1 MTKTVFATYDRGEK
15 TVNKTV
21 VFYDKKNNDLRVLG
35 RVMES
40 LRFDDIS
47 LYKVHW
53 LKNFKNFAN
62 KISEETLI
70 SLPLPE
76 ATASSTTDML
86 DATVDENT
94 IVSMNET
101 LTTQSLMRR
110 ATTINYGE
118 KVYAMVDENDYED
131 YVTAVRA
138 GRNLQ
143 KLMERYPIYN
153 DIVTN
158 NNGKSEL
165 KSLVDIIFDINDD
178 KREKYIN
185 TFAYMSGLKSMRG
198 VAEQALDDAN
208 TNNGYELMTQE
219 EQVEKF
225 IEFSKLVASQDKE
238 IVPDSMLD
246 QLKESEAYKNVCD
259 KIKEHGFGL
268 SKTQQFNVLQSVG
281 YLGQYNSD
289 RKIIHNLSDMGSGKT
304 MMTVEAIYLMD
315 VLDAENFLDSDAD
328 KSYKDTASS
337 LWVHNK
343 NLVAPSL
350 SIESSWVDTFKLFYD
365 VEKVDDN
372 QYKMSFEYKGVTFG
386 ALLNVSGFT
395 VNNSGISVT
404 KKLPEP
410 ASEDEHLIIDEIH
423 QLVVRPINTSKFF
436 AKGVEPANEYVSF
449 VLSGTLSNLTTEE
462 WFHYIKLMHMK
473 TGVPE
478 IDNGSKLQSYIDT
491 CTYNYFEAVE
501 TGMNEMGLA
510 QHRQFDDVTIKSDE
524 ELVPDMDKKE
534 TKEHEYFNLLY
545 AAKLLPTYNYNNKTV
560 EDNLSSRNYR
570 VTVDNDILSVPN
582 FELFYKLVG
591 TSAITAESTQVAEE
605 LFGDQKKQHQAD
617 VITVP
622 SSLDSTDIKLL
633 KTLHNVTLDYNV
645 YKSQAIATQINNAIL
660 NLNDGLTDKTIY
672 DVVNSA
678 ASRNNKFLEYLSG
691 LDTSVLELLPQSNLI
706 NKPELTETPKFK
718 VLKDIL
724 DKESDETFL
733 IVVNDF
739 DAMKKLSKAL
749 GINSLT
755 KAEVKDQ
762 INYQKVLD
770 KMFNEQNIVVVPQ
783 SMIKSSLDLVAAN
796 RLVQYQLNT
805 EISDIIQTQN
815 RINRIG
821 QTRETKAYYIATD
834 NLQKN
839 IIDMFLETYKN
850 IRVAHKGIVELFVD
864 MSTQVNVINDYIGK
878 AVSSLDNEDVVEV
891 QEPESVEDPT
901 EVRATKAVEDSTDV
915 ESSSNDIQELNDFD
929 DNGQMDMFPETKEDI
944 EQPANGTTK
953 VELPQGEIYVGKELV
968 GQTDLF
974 TPDEFA
980 NEHQLVLAAM

>member
-1 MTKTVFATYDRGEK
+1 MTKTVFSTDERGEK

-21 VFYDKKNNDLRVLG
+21 VFYDRENNDLRVLG
-35 RVMES
+35 RVMEL
-40 LRFDDIS
+40 LRFGDIIV
-47 LYKVHW
+47 YKIHW
-53 LKNFKNFAN
+53 LRNVSDVAN
-62 KISEETLI
+62 KVSEETLI
-70 SLPLPE
+70 SLPLPD
-76 ATASSTTDML
+76 AGSYDNTNML
-86 DATVDENT
+86 DVTVGENN
-94 IVSMNET
+94 IVSMDEA
-101 LTTQSLMRR
+101 LTTKSLMRR
-110 ATTINYGE
+110 ATETDYDK
-118 KVYAMVDENDYED
+118 KVYALVDENNYEE
-131 YVTAVRA
+131 YVDAVRA

-143 KLMERYPIYN
+143 KLMDRYPIYN
-153 DIVTN
+153 DIITN

-165 KSLVDIIFDINDD
+165 KSIVDIIFDVDED
-178 KREKYIN
+178 KRDKYIT
-185 TFAYMSGLKSMRG
+185 TFAYMSGVKAMHS
-198 VAEQALDDAN
+198 VAEQVLDDAN
-208 TNNGYELMTQE
+208 TKDGYELMTQE

-225 IEFSKLVASQDKE
+225 IEFSKLVASQDEE
-238 IVPDSMLD
+238 IVPDTMLD
-246 QLKESEAYKNVCD
+246 ELKKSDAYKNVCD

-281 YLGQYNSD
+281 YLGQYRND

-315 VLDAENFLDSDAD
+315 LLDAENFLGCGAD
-328 KSYKDTASS
+328 EDYKDTASS

-372 QYKMSFEYKGVTFG
+372 QYKMSFEYKGVKFG

-395 VNNSGISVT
+395 VNNSGVSVT
-404 KKLPEP
+404 KGLPRP
-410 ASEDEHLIIDEIH
+410 VSADEHLIIDEIH
-423 QLVVRPINTSKFF
+423 QLVARPITSRKFF
-436 AKGVEPANEYVSF
+436 AKDVEPAKDYVSF

-462 WFHYIKLMHMK
+462 WFHYIKFMHMK
-473 TGVPE
+473 TGVSE
-478 IDNGSKLQSYIDT
+478 IDSGSKLQTYIDSRM
-491 CTYNYFEAVE
+491 YKYFEEIE
-501 TGMNEMGLA
+501 TGMNEMGIA
-510 QHRQFDDVTIKSDE
+510 QHRKFDDVVIPRDGE
-524 ELVPDMDKKE
+524 VDPDGSKKE
-534 TKEHEYFNLLY
+534 TQEHKYFNLLY
-545 AAKLLPTYNYNNKTV
+545 GAKLLPMMAHNGKTV
-560 EDNLSSRNYR
+560 EDNLLAKSYN
-570 VTVDNDILSVPN
+570 VVVDNDILSVPN

-622 SSLDSTDIKLL
+622 SSLDDTDIKLL

-672 DVVNSA
+672 DVVNKA
-678 ASRNNKFLEYLSG
+678 ASRNIKFLEYLSG

-724 DKESDETFL
+724 AKESDETFL
-733 IVVNDF
+733 VVVNDF
-739 DAMKKLSKAL
+739 GAMKKLSDAL

-770 KMFNEQNIVVVPQ
+770 KMFEEQSIVVVPQ
-783 SMIKSSLDLVAAN
+783 NMIKSSLDLVAAN

-839 IIDMFLETYKN
+839 VIDLFLETYKN

-878 AVSSLDNEDVVEV
+878 AVNSLGNDYEDVVEV
-891 QEPESVEDPT
+891 QAT
-901 EVRATKAVEDSTDV
+901 ENVEDSADV
-915 ESSSNDIQELNDFD
+915 ESSNSEVQELNNFE
-929 DNGQMDMFPETKEDI
+929 DNGQMDMFPETKKDVQTPAED
-944 EQPANGTTK
+944 TTK

-980 NEHQLVLAAM
+980 SEHQLVLAAM